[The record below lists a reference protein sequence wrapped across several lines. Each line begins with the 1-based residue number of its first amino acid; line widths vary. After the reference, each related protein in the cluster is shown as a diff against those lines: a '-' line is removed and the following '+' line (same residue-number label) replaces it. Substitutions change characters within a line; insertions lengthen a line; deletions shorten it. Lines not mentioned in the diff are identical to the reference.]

1 VSAFIDERRVDFGV
15 EPICSVL
22 GVSAS
27 AYYQRATGER
37 SARAVEDERLV
48 RAIRKVHAANYEA
61 YGYRRTW
68 MALQREGERVPR
80 CQVQRLMRA
89 EGIRGAKRRGHAART
104 TVSDANAADRPDL
117 LERDFT
123 ASRPNARW
131 VADFTY
137 LRCWEGLA
145 FFSFILDVHSRYLV
159 GWQFSSNMRADLVE
173 DALQMA
179 VAARNPDPLLE
190 LVHHSDRGSQYTS
203 DQFATAL
210 AEHDILASMGSVG
223 DAYDNSMAESLVDTF
238 KTELIADRVW
248 RTRAQLEVA
257 IARWVGWY
265 NQTRLHSK
273 LGDVPPVEFEQ
284 IHELEQILHLQDSAD
299 RC

>member
-1 VSAFIDERRVDFGV
+1 VSAFIEERKLDFGV
-15 EPICSVL
+15 EPICRTL

-27 AYYQRATGER
+27 AYYQRATGDR
-37 SARAVEDERLV
+37 SARAIEDERLV
-48 RAIRKVHAANYEA
+48 PEIRRVHEANYEA

-68 MALQREGERVPR
+68 LQMRREGEQGPR
-80 CQVQRLMRA
+80 CQVQRLMRR
-89 EGIRGAKRRGHAART
+89 EGIRGAKRRGHPART
-104 TVSDANAADRPDL
+104 TVPDPRAVDRPDL

-123 ASRPNARW
+123 ATRPNSRW

-145 FFSFILDVHSRYLV
+145 FFSFILDVHSRYLC
-159 GWQFSSNMRADLVE
+159 GWQFASNMRADLVE

-203 DQFATAL
+203 EQFTVAL

-265 NQTRLHSK
+265 NNTRLHSA
-273 LGDVPPVEFEQ
+273 LGDIPPVEFETA
-284 IHELEQILHLQDSAD
+284 HELEQILQLTSSAD

>member
-1 VSAFIDERRVDFGV
+1 MRR
-15 EPICSVL
+15 
-22 GVSAS
+22 
-27 AYYQRATGER
+27 
-37 SARAVEDERLV
+37 
-48 RAIRKVHAANYEA
+48 
-61 YGYRRTW
+61 
-68 MALQREGERVPR
+68 
-80 CQVQRLMRA
+80 
-89 EGIRGAKRRGHAART
+89 EGIRGAKRRGHPART
-104 TVSDANAADRPDL
+104 TTRDPHAVDRPDL

-123 ASRPNARW
+123 ATRPNQRW

-159 GWQFSSNMRADLVE
+159 GWQFASNMRADLVE

-203 DQFATAL
+203 EQFTVAL

-238 KTELIADRVW
+238 KTELITDRVW

-265 NQTRLHSK
+265 NNQRLHSA
-273 LGDVPPVEFEQ
+273 LGDLPPVEFETA
-284 IHELEQILHLQDSAD
+284 HELEQILQLQGSAD
-299 RC
+299 RLLNAPAGCSTLSRLQLTETSDTKIDQEDQRPTTGLYHAPGQPLTGPPDEA

>member
-1 VSAFIDERRVDFGV
+1 VSAFIDERRADFGV

-27 AYYQRATGER
+27 AYYQRATGRR
-37 SARAVEDERLV
+37 SARAIEDDRLV
-48 RAIRKVHAANYEA
+48 PEIRKVHETNYEA

-68 MALQREGERVPR
+68 MALRREGEHGPR
-80 CQVQRLMRA
+80 CQVQRLMRR

-104 TVSDANAADRPDL
+104 TTSDANAVDRPDL

-123 ASRPNARW
+123 AARPNSRW

-137 LRCWEGLA
+137 VRCWEGLG
-145 FFSFILDVHSRYLV
+145 FFSFILDVHSRYLC
-159 GWQFSSNMRADLVE
+159 GWQFASNMRADLVE

-179 VAARNPDPLLE
+179 VAARGLDPVLE

-203 DQFATAL
+203 EQFTVAL

-223 DAYDNSMAESLVDTF
+223 DAFDNSMAESLVDTF

-248 RTRAQLEVA
+248 RTRSQLEVA

-265 NQTRLHSK
+265 NNTRLHSA
-273 LGDVPPVEFEQ
+273 LGDIPPVEFETA
-284 IHELEQILHLQDSAD
+284 HELEPILQLTGSAD
-299 RC
+299 HC

>member
-1 VSAFIDERRVDFGV
+1 VSAFIDERRADFGV

-27 AYYQRATGER
+27 AYYQRATGDR
-37 SARAVEDERLV
+37 SARAIEDERLV
-48 RAIRKVHAANYEA
+48 AEIRQVHEANYEA

-68 MALQREGERVPR
+68 LQLQREGERVPR

-89 EGIRGAKRRGHAART
+89 EGIRGAKRRGHQART
-104 TVSDANAADRPDL
+104 TTSDANAAERPDL

-123 ASRPNARW
+123 AIRPNQRW

-137 LRCWEGLA
+137 LRCWEGLG
-145 FFSFILDVHSRYLV
+145 FFSFILDVHSRYLC
-159 GWQFSSNMRADLVE
+159 GWQFASNMRADLVE

-179 VAARNPDPLLE
+179 VAARGVDPLLD

-203 DQFATAL
+203 EQFSLAL

-223 DAYDNSMAESLVDTF
+223 DAYDNAMAESLVDTF

-248 RTRAQLEVA
+248 RTRGQLEVA

-265 NQTRLHSK
+265 NNQRLHSA
-273 LGDVPPVEFEQ
+273 LGDLPPVEFEQ
-284 IHELEQILHLQDSAD
+284 VWELEQVLQLEGSAD

>member
-1 VSAFIDERRVDFGV
+1 VSAFIDERRADFGV

-27 AYYQRATGER
+27 AYYHRATGHR

-48 RAIRKVHAANYEA
+48 PAIRRVHEANYEA

-68 MALQREGERVPR
+68 LQLRREGERVPR

-104 TVSDANAADRPDL
+104 TTSDPHAAGRPDL

-123 ASRPNARW
+123 SSRPNARW

-137 LRCWEGLA
+137 LRCWEGLG
-145 FFSFILDVHSRYLV
+145 FFSFILDVHSRSIC
-159 GWQFSSNMRADLVE
+159 GWQFASNMRADLVE

-179 VAARNPDPLLE
+179 VAARNPDPLLD

-203 DQFATAL
+203 EQFTVAL

-223 DAYDNSMAESLVDTF
+223 DAFDNAMAESLVDTF

-265 NQTRLHSK
+265 NNQRLHSA

-284 IHELEQILHLQDSAD
+284 IWELEQVLQLQGSAD

>member
-1 VSAFIDERRVDFGV
+1 VSVFIDERRADFGV

-27 AYYQRATGER
+27 AYYHRATGQR

-48 RAIRKVHAANYEA
+48 PEIRKVHEANYEA

-68 MALQREGERVPR
+68 IAMRREGELAPR
-80 CQVQRLMRA
+80 CQVQRLMRR
-89 EGIRGAKRRGHAART
+89 EGIRGAKRRGYPART
-104 TVSDANAADRPDL
+104 TIADVNAVDRPDL

-123 ASRPNARW
+123 ASRPNQRW

-137 LRCWEGLA
+137 LRCWEGLG
-145 FFSFILDVHSRYLV
+145 FFSFILDVHSRYIV
-159 GWQFSSNMRADLVE
+159 GWQFASNMRADLVE

-179 VAARNPDPLLE
+179 VAARGPGPLLD

-203 DQFATAL
+203 DQFTVAL

-223 DAYDNSMAESLVDTF
+223 DAYDNAMAESLVDTF

-257 IARWVGWY
+257 ITRWVGWY
-265 NQTRLHSK
+265 NNQRLHSK
-273 LGDVPPVEFEQ
+273 LGDIPPVEFETA
-284 IHELEQILHLQDSAD
+284 HELEQILQLAGFAD